1 MKTIKTI
8 DCVVANNLLS
18 AASLG
23 SMAASDK
30 FAVIKT
36 IKAIKPIVK
45 AFEEFRDDAAEKLKG
60 ENHAEMQAKANEW
73 REKGDKCTFSDAEKI
88 AINAYFDNYAS
99 EMNACIDE
107 EVNKINDVDIRTISE
122 DSFGCLLEANSNWS
136 VEQILKIEEIMCN

>member
-8 DCVVANNLLS
+8 DCVVVNNLLS
-18 AASLG
+18 SASLG
-23 SMAASDK
+23 KMDASDK

-73 REKGDKCTFSDAEKI
+73 REKGDKCSFSNDEKI
-88 AINAYFDNYAS
+88 AINKYFDKYA
-99 EMNACIDE
+99 EDLKACIDE
-107 EVNKINDVDIRTISE
+107 EVNKMNEVDIRTISE
-122 DSFGCLLEANSNWS
+122 ESFGCLLEANSNWS